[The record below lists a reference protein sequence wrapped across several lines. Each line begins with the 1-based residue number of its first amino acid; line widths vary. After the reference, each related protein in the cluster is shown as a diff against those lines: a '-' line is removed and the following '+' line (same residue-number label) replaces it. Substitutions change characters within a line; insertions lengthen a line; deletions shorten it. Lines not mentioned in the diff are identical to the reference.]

1 MPQVRLIATLV
12 ITIFLTILLPQ
23 VDLAQADVL
32 GNCTHAP
39 DSRITRPDGVVIRN
53 EYRNQRLL
61 LASIETGEVVQVL
74 DTSINNGEIAFLDWS
89 PDCRYLFGSYEG
101 DAVLWDTLNGGRVA
115 AFENVDAKNPP
126 YWNPA
131 RDNLI
136 LETRQG
142 SFLWNYRQSEPLL
155 LGYTGD
161 FCATRYRYFNWQV
174 EWDNARNQV
183 LVVPNFVDGNTVIV
197 YDQSSAQQVAAYDN
211 GCLRGPVK
219 FSMTPDNSYLIV
231 FTSEDEAFPGTGK
244 GITVWNR
251 ETNAHVSVDA
261 GNQSAVL
268 PSQIALSADAS
279 LLVLARVGVLRVW
292 DLTNLAADVP
302 ARDPIRRYSIEP
314 NTWITRFVD
323 ATTVETTD
331 FGGIIT
337 RWNLVNGSEIE

>member
-1 MPQVRLIATLV
+1 MQHFRLILTLV
-12 ITIFLTILLPQ
+12 LTIVLTIILPQ
-23 VDLAQADVL
+23 VDFAQADIL

-89 PDCRYLFGSYEG
+89 PGCHYLFGSYMG
-101 DAVLWDTLNGGRVA
+101 DAVLWDAINGGRVA
-115 AFENVDAKNPP
+115 VFENVDVKNPP

-131 RDNLI
+131 GENLI

-155 LGYTGD
+155 LTFDGD
-161 FCATRYRYFNWQV
+161 YCTTRYRYFDWQV
-174 EWDNARNQV
+174 EWDNVRNQV
-183 LVVPNFVDGNTVIV
+183 LVVPNFVDGNTVIA
-197 YDQSSAQQVAAYDN
+197 YDQSSAQQVASYDN

-219 FSMTPDNSYLIV
+219 FSITPDNSHLIV

-268 PSQIALSADAS
+268 RSQIALSADGS

-302 ARDPIRRYSIEP
+302 SRDPIRRYSIEP
-314 NTWITRFVD
+314 NTWSTRFVD

-331 FGGIIT
+331 FGGRIT
-337 RWNLVNGSEIE
+337 RWNLVNGSRLE